1 MLLLN
6 CYYNASPKLQNSD
19 GKKMEKPIYRA
30 DHVGSLLR
38 PDSIKNARK
47 AYNETSSINA
57 TDLKGVED
65 QAIEELILMQGY

>member
-1 MLLLN
+1 
-6 CYYNASPKLQNSD
+6 
-19 GKKMEKPIYRA
+19 MEKPIYRA

-65 QAIEELILMQGY
+65 QAIEELILMQVQVALLDSLIQLMQV